1 MLIVNILYSPPPDGD
16 DASSTYTDRA
26 VEYLNSIN
34 KEVSLGYVG
43 PLQVNDDDGAELP
56 WYIEQNKTTIG
67 DNRYITIFLISCS
80 ADGSVNR
87 NVRKIMR
94 KIPKEIE
101 SKSNDKQQNYAIAAL
116 GHARCENSANQMAD
130 TIFATARRFDKVI
143 SSSGLFS
150 SASEWKRLETQVELY
165 GPEVDFDPWLKSLI
179 PSI

>member
-43 PLQVNDDDGAELP
+43 HLKVNDDNTDDDRALP
-56 WYIEQNKTTIG
+56 WYIEQNNSTKE
-67 DNRYITIFLISCS
+67 DKEITIFLISCS

-87 NVRKIMR
+87 NIRKIMR
-94 KIPKEIE
+94 KIPKDTDTE
-101 SKSNDKQQNYAIAAL
+101 SKSNDNKQHFYAIAAL

-143 SSSGLFS
+143 YRCLV
-150 SASEWKRLETQVELY
+150 RVCL
-165 GPEVDFDPWLKSLI
+165 LI
-179 PSI
+179 HL